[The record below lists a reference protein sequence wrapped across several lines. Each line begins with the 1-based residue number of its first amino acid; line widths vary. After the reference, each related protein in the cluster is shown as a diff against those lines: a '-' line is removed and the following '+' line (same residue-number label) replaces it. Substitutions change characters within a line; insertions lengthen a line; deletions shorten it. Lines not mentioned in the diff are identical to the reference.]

1 MDWVFYS
8 RQKRPAH
15 LKERLV
21 VVPKALTFDKIIAG
35 TTCSPCSTR
44 DFLNYLRFVEHS
56 PETLRFYLWHR
67 DYASKFDALPQ
78 EEQALSP
85 AWALNITDT
94 LDKAATH
101 VSHPSASAKAG
112 KHLFIPGNP
121 TSKIDNK
128 LRKDSVITVSHHE
141 LSPVPPS
148 GGQAS
153 CQPFRNEVALV
164 AQLYI
169 SAQSPYELNLTSKER
184 LAVLEALSHT
194 THPSAFAPAVN
205 SVLESLRYQSHPN
218 FVQHSLSNAGRARL
232 RVIRLL
238 ATMLILSSVVFG
250 ILLTLSRQE
259 RWWRLFGVFPFV
271 CGLFALLN
279 ASKGICFWL
288 VYLGFK
294 REMLP
299 WELFPANE
307 VDGFFSGSKTETDKS
322 DHDISEIEEYGIEE
336 WVENYENN
344 TTLLRRL
351 YEQRTEV
358 EEKEV
363 KRVQRV
369 ISKQSF
375 AVASVVGLAYV
386 GIFIGLPKGNL
397 F

>member
-21 VVPKALTFDKIIAG
+21 VVPKALSFDKVIAG
-35 TTCSPCSTR
+35 STCSPCSTR

-56 PETLRFYLWHR
+56 PETLRFFLWHR
-67 DYASKFDALPQ
+67 DYTNKFNSLSREDQ
-78 EEQALSP
+78 DLSP
-85 AWALNITDT
+85 PWELNVPDT
-94 LDKAATH
+94 LEKAHTH
-101 VSHPSASAKAG
+101 ISHASASTSG
-112 KHLFIPGNP
+112 RKHSSFLPGNSIG
-121 TSKIDNK
+121 TIDEK
-128 LRKDSVITVSHHE
+128 LRQNSVVTVSHHE
-141 LSPVPPS
+141 VTPLPPIGS
-148 GGQAS
+148 SAS
-153 CQPFRNEVALV
+153 FQPFRNEVSLV

-169 SAQSPYELNLTSKER
+169 SAQSPYELNLTSRER
-184 LAVLEALSHT
+184 LAVLEALAHT
-194 THPSAFAPAVN
+194 THPSAFDPAVN

-218 FVQHSLSNAGRARL
+218 FVQHSLSNAGRARI
-232 RVIRLL
+232 RAIRLL
-238 ATMLILSSVVFG
+238 AGLVLLSSIVFG
-250 ILLTLSRQE
+250 LLLTLSRQA
-259 RWWRLFGVFPFV
+259 RWWRLFGVVPFV
-271 CGLFALLN
+271 LGLFAMLN

-299 WELFPANE
+299 WELFPADE
-307 VDGFFSGSKTETDKS
+307 VNSFFSGMSKSE
-322 DHDISEIEEYGIEE
+322 HDSSEAEEYGIEE

-344 TTLLRRL
+344 TTLLRRM
-351 YEQRTEV
+351 YERRTEV

-375 AVASVVGLAYV
+375 VVSCVVGLAYI
-386 GIFIGLPKGNL
+386 GIFIGLPRGNL

>member
-21 VVPKALTFDKIIAG
+21 VVPKALSFDKVIAG
-35 TTCSPCSTR
+35 STCSPCSTR

-56 PETLRFYLWHR
+56 PETLRFFLWHR
-67 DYASKFDALPQ
+67 DYTNKFNSLSREDQ
-78 EEQALSP
+78 DLSP
-85 AWALNITDT
+85 PWELSVPDT
-94 LDKAATH
+94 LEKAHTH
-101 VSHPSASAKAG
+101 ISHASASTSG
-112 KHLFIPGNP
+112 RKHSSFLPGNSIG
-121 TSKIDNK
+121 TIDEK
-128 LRKDSVITVSHHE
+128 LRQNSVVTVSHHE
-141 LSPVPPS
+141 VTPLPPIGS
-148 GGQAS
+148 SAS
-153 CQPFRNEVALV
+153 FQPFRNEVSLV

-169 SAQSPYELNLTSKER
+169 SAQSPYELNLTSRER

-194 THPSAFAPAVN
+194 THPSAFDPAVN

-218 FVQHSLSNAGRARL
+218 FVQHSLSNAGRARI
-232 RVIRLL
+232 RAIRLL
-238 ATMLILSSVVFG
+238 AILVILSSIVFG
-250 ILLTLSRQE
+250 LLLTLSHQA
-259 RWWRLFGVFPFV
+259 RWWRLFGVVPFV
-271 CGLFALLN
+271 LGLFALLN

-299 WELFPANE
+299 WELFPADE
-307 VDGFFSGSKTETDKS
+307 VNSFFSGMSKSE
-322 DHDISEIEEYGIEE
+322 HDSSEAEEYGIEE

-344 TTLLRRL
+344 TTLLRRM
-351 YEQRTEV
+351 YERRTEV

-375 AVASVVGLAYV
+375 VVSCVVGLAYI
-386 GIFIGLPKGNL
+386 GIFIGLPRGNL

>member
-15 LKERLV
+15 LKDRLV
-21 VVPKALTFDKIIAG
+21 VVPKALSFDKVIAG

-56 PETLRFYLWHR
+56 PETLRFFLWHR
-67 DYASKFDALPQ
+67 DYTNKFAALPQ
-78 EEQALSP
+78 EQQKLSP
-85 AWALNITDT
+85 PWELSVPDT
-94 LDKAATH
+94 LEKATTH
-101 VSHPSASAKAG
+101 ISHASTSTTG
-112 KHLFIPGNP
+112 RRHSSFLPGNAIG
-121 TSKIDNK
+121 SIDEK
-128 LRKDSVITVSHHE
+128 LRKNSIVTVSHQE
-141 LSPVPPS
+141 VAPVPPS
-148 GGQAS
+148 GSQAS
-153 CQPFRNEVALV
+153 LQPFRNEVSLV

-169 SAQSPYELNLTSKER
+169 SSQSPYELNLTSKER

-194 THPSAFAPAVN
+194 THPSVFLPAVN

-218 FVQHSLSNAGRARL
+218 FVQHSLSNAGRARI
-232 RVIRLL
+232 RAIRLL
-238 ATMLILSSVVFG
+238 ATLVLLSSLVYG
-250 ILLTLSRQE
+250 LLLTLSRQA
-259 RWWRLFGVFPFV
+259 RWWRLFGAVPFV
-271 CGLFALLN
+271 MGLFALLN

-299 WELFPANE
+299 WELFPAEE
-307 VDGFFSGSKTETDKS
+307 VNNFFSSESSKVEPDA
-322 DHDISEIEEYGIEE
+322 SEIEEYGIEE

-344 TTLLRRL
+344 TTLLRRM
-351 YEQRTEV
+351 YERRTQV

-375 AVASVVGLAYV
+375 TVAGVLGLAYI
-386 GIFIGLPKGNL
+386 GIFIGLPCGNL